1 MLVFR
6 DNPFLATWAKL
17 SEILLGDVQV
27 CGNDQNVVELF
38 NDSTRPVEFKR
49 EKHVRSFLL
58 ATISMTDIFFSV
70 PMLWIF
76 ALLLGD

>member
-49 EKHVRSFLL
+49 KNMSGRFCLQ
-58 ATISMTDIFFSV
+58 
-70 PMLWIF
+70 PYQ
-76 ALLLGD
+76 